1 MYMVPAKPTL
11 TSEQMELYKSILNE
25 FERTRNMTEAE
36 KELLILEITTSTY
49 MDLLCDWAFKHV
61 FGHNKEN
68 LMLLL
73 NDILPE
79 KVIDIEYDPNES
91 DKNRPHDKQI
101 IMDVI
106 CHTRDR
112 SFIVEMQKSRKGD
125 HKNRLF
131 YYGAASLTRQLKPKD
146 GYNKIVPV
154 YVICFMTFTLLH
166 QENQLIYR
174 YKMREIDTGE
184 LYGNQLTI
192 YLCEL
197 PRFKS
202 SPGMKMNPVEEW
214 FDILTNMRNFASRPA
229 NIDERFNR
237 IFESCRMGGL
247 KDKET
252 QQYLRAMIT
261 EEEKQEI
268 RAGSY
273 EYGFEEGM
281 QQGIEQGIAQGQE
294 QGRAEAKRI
303 TAKNLLSSGVS
314 MDIIVSAT
322 GLSEEVIRAL

>member
-1 MYMVPAKPTL
+1 MEPSKTTL
-11 TSEQMELYKSILNE
+11 TPEQMDLYKSILNE
-25 FERTRNMTEAE
+25 FEQSRDMTEAE
-36 KELLILEITTSTY
+36 KELLILNITTSTY
-49 MDLLCDWAFKHV
+49 RDLLCDWAFKHV

-79 KVIDIEYDPNES
+79 EVIDIEYDPNES

-106 CHTRDR
+106 CHTKDR

-125 HKNRLF
+125 LKNRLL

-146 GYNKIVPV
+146 GYDKIVPV
-154 YVICFMTFTLLH
+154 YVICFANFKLLH
-166 QENQLIYR
+166 EENQLIYR

-192 YLCEL
+192 FLCEL
-197 PRFKS
+197 PRFVNT
-202 SPGMKMNPVEEW
+202 PGKKLNPVEVW
-214 FDILTNMRNFASRPA
+214 FDMLRNMRTFASRPD
-229 NIDERFNR
+229 NIDERYES

-252 QQYLRAMIT
+252 LQYLRAMIT

-273 EYGFEEGM
+273 EYGVEEGM
-281 QQGIEQGIAQGQE
+281 QQGIEQGMERGLKQGLE
-294 QGRAEAKRI
+294 TVARTMLARNMPVGEI
-303 TAKNLLSSGVS
+303 SSL
-314 MDIIVSAT
+314 T
-322 GLSEEVIRAL
+322 GLSEEQVRAL